1 VRERK
6 VEFRVMWE
14 IEIHADSPEEAA
26 EQARALQL
34 DPVMPATVFEVW
46 DHTKQKMHRIDLA
59 APGGRLNNGEL
70 GSLRTTLRQLQC
82 APDLAGDTKDILS
95 VMLMFLDAEEGHSRR
110 RLNYRSLAH
119 VYNRAP

>member
-1 VRERK
+1 
-6 VEFRVMWE
+6 VEFRVIWE

-34 DPVMPATVFEVW
+34 DRAMPATVFEVW
-46 DHTKQKMHRIDLA
+46 DHAKEKMHRIDLA
-59 APGGRLNNGEL
+59 APAGRLDNGEL
-70 GSLRTTLRQLQC
+70 GSVRTALRQLQC
-82 APDLAGDTKDILS
+82 APDLAAGTKDILS

-110 RLNYRSLAH
+110 RLNYRSPAH